1 MSLLHPHRLISSLA
15 LSGSPGETDSGLSLS
30 QKQQTAAP
38 PCSRLL
44 PSATLQLRAAF
55 PCHSGSHQ
63 QRLAFRQRM
72 ESMRATTSCLLWELR
87 FTGRSRARGGR
98 GAGRRGGI
106 QAKTSPHWML
116 GGVRGAQ
123 KQQRHTLYHRT
134 RCWPLVSGPHSAGP
148 PSAVLSFVSELP
160 IAQLPWMWKDRAG
173 RAAGRS

>member
-98 GAGRRGGI
+98 GAGSGGDPG
-106 QAKTSPHWML
+106 QDLPAL
-116 GGVRGAQ
+116 DVGGGGS
-123 KQQRHTLYHRT
+123 
-134 RCWPLVSGPHSAGP
+134 RCPEATAAHSLPSYPVLALSGPHSAGP
-148 PSAVLSFVSELP
+148 TSAVLSFVSELP